1 MEELKPQSEYW
12 STSLIGYIIGD
23 NPNEKA
29 MENFVLHVWNFVT
42 KPQILM
48 HRDGYCV
55 FRFKSVED
63 MNQVLQLGPYSFR
76 NKPMILKPWDVDF
89 SMQNG
94 ILSTIPI
101 WVRFPGLPLGYWS
114 PEILSKLASTIG
126 RPLFTDKVTA
136 QFEKISFARVLVE
149 VDAAF
154 PLPEEIEIETP
165 FGLKIQDVEYD
176 WKPEFCNHCLKFG
189 HNAMDCWYNSH
200 ADGNHEQ
207 EAKVNLDRNKVRT
220 KKPRQKWIPKGNN
233 EATTYLDN
241 VDGNV
246 TVNPNLPMYPIP
258 LAEEGN
264 IVISTTAIADHN
276 MDMRIP
282 IGTDMAASIEAMD
295 DQGRS
300 ENVATDGIMQ
310 EGVGERESSGTVD
323 EGRRDQLQ
331 DPGPSL
337 GKTSTL

>member
-1 MEELKPQSEYW
+1 MARRRRQPLPPPPQIVTPAPGITKELEPLIFGSFLPEKFQSKSPLHAVETVCTETQLKRIDVERDSQAVRKLQFSDIAVEEQPPPTMAEIVRGKHNVGKALSFVPPTDKDGKKIVKINMEELKPQSEYW

-101 WVRFPGLPLGYWS
+101 WVRFPGLPMGYWS

-176 WKPEFCNHCLKFG
+176 WKPEFCNHC
-189 HNAMDCWYNSH
+189 
-200 ADGNHEQ
+200 
-207 EAKVNLDRNKVRT
+207 
-220 KKPRQKWIPKGNN
+220 
-233 EATTYLDN
+233 
-241 VDGNV
+241 
-246 TVNPNLPMYPIP
+246 
-258 LAEEGN
+258 
-264 IVISTTAIADHN
+264 
-276 MDMRIP
+276 
-282 IGTDMAASIEAMD
+282 
-295 DQGRS
+295 
-300 ENVATDGIMQ
+300 
-310 EGVGERESSGTVD
+310 
-323 EGRRDQLQ
+323 
-331 DPGPSL
+331 
-337 GKTSTL
+337 